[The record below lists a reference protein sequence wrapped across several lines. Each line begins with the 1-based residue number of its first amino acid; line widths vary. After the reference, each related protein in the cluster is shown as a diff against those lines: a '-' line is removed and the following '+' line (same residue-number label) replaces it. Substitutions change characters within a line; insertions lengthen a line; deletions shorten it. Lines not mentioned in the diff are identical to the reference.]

1 MAKAIIIN
9 DNELY
14 HHGVKGMKWGVRRY
28 QNEDGSLTNLGRK
41 AQQMYRDGS
50 DKYSQMRGYQ
60 NKDGSLTKSGRKKQE
75 SDNIKSKRD
84 EFANDIRSKSD
95 AEIKR
100 TKERILAERNLRDLI
115 EEENH
120 PIRHAAKQIVKNSSK
135 TAVQLIVTTIA
146 VQAGKK
152 ILSKYVP
159 EQFLEGIEWQK
170 LNKK

>member
-1 MAKAIIIN
+1 MSKVIIYG
-9 DNELY
+9 DELY
-14 HHGVKGMKWGVRRY
+14 HHGIKGMKWGVRRY
-28 QNEDGSLTNLGRK
+28 QNPDGSLTNLGKR
-41 AQQMYRDGS
+41 AQQMYRKGA
-50 DKYSQMRGYQ
+50 DKYNQLRGYK
-60 NKDGSLTKSGRKKQE
+60 NEDGSLTKSGRKKQE
-75 SDNIKSKRD
+75 LDNINSKRD
-84 EFANDIRSKSD
+84 QFSKDIRSKSD

-120 PIRHAAKQIVKNSSK
+120 PLRHAAKQIVKNSSK